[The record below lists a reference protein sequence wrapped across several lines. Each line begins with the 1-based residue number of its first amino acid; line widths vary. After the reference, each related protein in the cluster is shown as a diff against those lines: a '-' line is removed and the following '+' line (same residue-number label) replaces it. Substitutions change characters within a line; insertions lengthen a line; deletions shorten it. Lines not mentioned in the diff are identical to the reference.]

1 MNSWYKTSIVYT
13 ANIQQ
18 FFRRYLGFTTINVV
32 HSSLSFA
39 VAEIVWA
46 SEGDVFGRCGFCVAT
61 TATATSAA
69 AAAAAAVAAAAAATT
84 AAATECWSWCG
95 GELTFRLLAVTT
107 PEEWPNFEA
116 KQKDLRLLLPPC
128 EHCTNSLQ

>member
-1 MNSWYKTSIVYT
+1 MNSRYKTSIVYT

-61 TATATSAA
+61 TAATATA
-69 AAAAAAVAAAAAATT
+69 T
-84 AAATECWSWCG
+84 AAATSATAAATAAAAEC
-95 GELTFRLLAVTT
+95 
-107 PEEWPNFEA
+107 
-116 KQKDLRLLLPPC
+116 
-128 EHCTNSLQ
+128 